1 MNSRHTHQLGSLLC
15 TRLKLI
21 QQPIG
26 QYDNSFF
33 TVYNP
38 LSISP
43 STTNQRITSDPGIIQ
58 LSYLDDCHG
67 LLQGEG
73 GLEPLG
79 QLDGLL
85 LCDLVVTGMARP
97 QLLHPTGVELRSAI
111 HLLKAS

>member
-1 MNSRHTHQLGSLLC
+1 MCASYEGEGVEARG
-15 TRLKLI
+15 RKGEREMKYGI
-21 QQPIG
+21 
-26 QYDNSFF
+26 
-33 TVYNP
+33 YNP

-43 STTNQRITSDPGIIQ
+43 STTNQRMTSDPGIIH